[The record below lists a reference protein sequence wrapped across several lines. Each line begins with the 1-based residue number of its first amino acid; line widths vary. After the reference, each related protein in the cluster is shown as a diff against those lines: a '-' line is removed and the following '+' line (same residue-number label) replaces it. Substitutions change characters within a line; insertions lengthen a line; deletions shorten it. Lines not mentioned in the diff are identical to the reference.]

1 MERECDV
8 RFLRS
13 VTKLRG
19 KKSDSRTELTFAVR
33 SLHSLNG
40 TRLHKVKVSVLES
53 VHVDTNLN
61 YSLWKKSQA
70 QCEFCY
76 HSLW

>member
-1 MERECDV
+1 MEKECDV

-33 SLHSLNG
+33 SLHSLTG
-40 TRLHKVKVSVLES
+40 TRLHTVKVSVLES

-61 YSLWKKSQA
+61 DSLWKKSQT
-70 QCEFCY
+70 QCEFCF